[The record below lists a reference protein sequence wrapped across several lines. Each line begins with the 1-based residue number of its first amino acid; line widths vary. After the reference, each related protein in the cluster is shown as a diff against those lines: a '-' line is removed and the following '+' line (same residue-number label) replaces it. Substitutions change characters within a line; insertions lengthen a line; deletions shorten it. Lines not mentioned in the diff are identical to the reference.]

1 MLKNKIYNYLAGEIF
16 KNFITILLTFTAI
29 AWTVRAVNFLD
40 LMIEDGF
47 SVYIYFKYSLLNIS
61 TIVTRFVP
69 LSFLLSMIISIAKF
83 ERQQELLILWT
94 TGTNKIKIANIFFFI
109 GFSIALLQIIL
120 GVIVNP
126 LTLNKSRAL
135 LREADNIKINSVLK
149 SGDFSDVFKGITFYI
164 DKKSS
169 SDELI
174 NIFIRDSNGS
184 LSTAVGEINNSVNTT
199 ILAKKGTV
207 VGDKLVLFNG
217 KIQTID
223 EKKTIKNINFEKTE
237 LSIEQ
242 FSTRTITQPKIQET
256 LSSEL
261 FNCLIGK
268 FLQNCAFKKN
278 KKIVIENL
286 SRRVGMPLYIPLISV
301 ISSYLLI
308 YKKNIKY
315 NFIRKYIVFISAFI
329 ILIAGEILL
338 RFSGFSITNFVL
350 YFFSPLIL
358 LIILYTILLKKTMS
372 ERV

>member
-1 MLKNKIYNYLAGEIF
+1 
-16 KNFITILLTFTAI
+16 
-29 AWTVRAVNFLD
+29 
-40 LMIEDGF
+40 
-47 SVYIYFKYSLLNIS
+47 
-61 TIVTRFVP
+61 
-69 LSFLLSMIISIAKF
+69 
-83 ERQQELLILWT
+83 
-94 TGTNKIKIANIFFFI
+94 
-109 GFSIALLQIIL
+109 L

-315 NFIRKYIVFISAFI
+315 NFIRKYIVFIFAFI